1 MTQASF
7 RTAHPLF
14 LNLEQEVAD
23 VQRDFEHQILLRRP
37 LPFRFDGLPVSHGL
51 TRRMAAHGTPRTRRA

>member
-14 LNLEQEVAD
+14 LDLEQEVAD
-23 VQRDFEHQILLRRP
+23 IQRDFEHQILLRRP
-37 LPFRFDGLPVSHGL
+37 LPFRFDGLAVSHNRIL
-51 TRRMAAHGTPRTRRA
+51 LRSASNDDVMA